1 MTSPASAAV
10 ARKEGVS
17 DALLREAEQYR
28 TVQTLRTWPVV
39 TNTSAA
45 VLDGY
50 YTLKEGDV
58 ARPVLNVSEE
68 VVGAVC
74 RLAVLPVVTSP
85 VVKTP
90 LRMADWVGALGAELL
105 QKAVPRLTDTK
116 QPLRLNAELLLSLLM
131 VPLTLSV
138 ALSRDLLELGVLKLV
153 TTFPGLQPAAKG
165 FAEKS
170 LLAQCGTALLLLW
183 VYLPLLLLSRPV
195 ETVRALVSVPGQAV
209 AAVISWAREAA
220 SAVADELAAWA
231 SAVADLAV
239 QAVSWVAATAQT
251 AYYVLFVMTGLEP
264 LLAALLERAR
274 ALLATS
280 REAGANL
287 VSTVRASAPGSGL
300 VRRMLSWRRSSGR
313 GSSGAAEPTV
323 SAQKGSSAVPA
334 PALAAPA
341 GRQTAEPELWAPG
354 RIGGALLVTV
364 SLCGVAVAVISL
376 W

>member
-1 MTSPASAAV
+1 
-10 ARKEGVS
+10 
-17 DALLREAEQYR
+17 
-28 TVQTLRTWPVV
+28 
-39 TNTSAA
+39 
-45 VLDGY
+45 
-50 YTLKEGDV
+50 
-58 ARPVLNVSEE
+58 
-68 VVGAVC
+68 
-74 RLAVLPVVTSP
+74 
-85 VVKTP
+85 
-90 LRMADWVGALGAELL
+90 MADWVGALGAELL

-195 ETVRALVSVPGQAV
+195 ET
-209 AAVISWAREAA
+209 VISWAREAA

>member
-1 MTSPASAAV
+1 MASPASAAV
-10 ARKEGVS
+10 ARKEAVS

-68 VVGAVC
+68 VAGAVC

-195 ETVRALVSVPGQAV
+195 ETVRALVSVPGQA
-209 AAVISWAREAA
+209 AASVISWAREAA

-280 REAGANL
+280 REAGASL

-300 VRRMLSWRRSSGR
+300 AELAPVQWARELWCGGADCQRAEGEQRSAGAGAGGSGR
-313 GSSGAAEPTV
+313 
-323 SAQKGSSAVPA
+323 PA
-334 PALAAPA
+334 D
-341 GRQTAEPELWAPG
+341 R
-354 RIGGALLVTV
+354 
-364 SLCGVAVAVISL
+364 
-376 W
+376 

>member
-195 ETVRALVSVPGQAV
+195 ETV
-209 AAVISWAREAA
+209 ISWAREAA

>member
-195 ETVRALVSVPGQAV
+195 ETV
-209 AAVISWAREAA
+209 ISWAREAA

-300 VRRMLSWRRSSGR
+300 AELAPVQWARELWCGGADCQRAEGEQRSAGAGAGGSGR
-313 GSSGAAEPTV
+313 
-323 SAQKGSSAVPA
+323 PA
-334 PALAAPA
+334 D
-341 GRQTAEPELWAPG
+341 R
-354 RIGGALLVTV
+354 
-364 SLCGVAVAVISL
+364 
-376 W
+376 

>member
-1 MTSPASAAV
+1 MRAGHPLGRGSPGSGAGAAPTDSIGP
-10 ARKEGVS
+10 RDSSTCGRP
-17 DALLREAEQYR
+17 D
-28 TVQTLRTWPVV
+28 W
-39 TNTSAA
+39 
-45 VLDGY
+45 
-50 YTLKEGDV
+50 EGDV

-195 ETVRALVSVPGQAV
+195 ETV
-209 AAVISWAREAA
+209 ISWAREAA

-300 VRRMLSWRRSSGR
+300 AELAPVQWARELWCGGADCQRAEGEQRSAGAGAGGSGR
-313 GSSGAAEPTV
+313 
-323 SAQKGSSAVPA
+323 PA
-334 PALAAPA
+334 D
-341 GRQTAEPELWAPG
+341 R
-354 RIGGALLVTV
+354 
-364 SLCGVAVAVISL
+364 
-376 W
+376 